1 MTFDQTG
8 DATLDKL
15 RARLEQMPTDELI
28 DIETISEDEFSILIK
43 ALTPGGELNEWGHL
57 DGQLVRIAREI
68 AVFYTLARSQLGFTD
83 LSDPL
88 CPRVV
93 LQIAIFAELERCV
106 MKGLRRAAQLK
117 SVCVAPG
124 DASEQG
130 SPTPKDAS
138 Q

>member
-1 MTFDQTG
+1 MTFDQTD

-93 LQIAIFAELERCV
+93 LQIAILAELERHV
-106 MKGLRRAAQLK
+106 MKGLRRAAELIG
-117 SVCVAPG
+117 VCVAPI
-124 DASEQG
+124 DATTQG
-130 SPTPKDAS
+130 SRASKDDG